1 MKRDKES
8 LAKATAL
15 IVISACSFGSLS
27 TITVF
32 VTRAGF
38 GLVPAMFWRYLIA
51 ALALILVLRASVL
64 RITRR
69 RALQLVIVGGFAQA
83 LITYLSLRALDFLPV
98 GPLAFLFYTYPA
110 WVALISAATGR
121 EDLTLARLVALTVA
135 MTGIVLMV
143 GAPDKGILNPIG
155 VILALGTAFMYALYL
170 PVLHRIQADIP
181 AGVSSFYLIL
191 GVLAAFLVAG
201 LVGNELRMPDSPKVW
216 GFVVL
221 LALVSTVLAFAS
233 LIAGLRVLGPVRT
246 SIVSTVEPFFTVML
260 GIVFLGERMTR
271 STVIGGVLIGAAVL
285 LLQWTGRER
294 TTAAMSGKTG

>member
-1 MKRDKES
+1 MKTDSES

-27 TITVF
+27 TLTVF
-32 VTRAGF
+32 VTRSGF

-51 ALALILVLRASVL
+51 ALVLILVLRASVL

-83 LITYLSLRALDFLPV
+83 LITYLSLRALDYLPV

-143 GAPDKGILNPIG
+143 GAPDKATLNTTG
-155 VILALGTAFMYALYL
+155 VILALGTALLYALYL
-170 PVLHRIQADIP
+170 PVLHRIQTDIP

-191 GVLAAFLVAG
+191 GVLTAFLVMGFAG
-201 LVGNELRMPDSPKVW
+201 NDLRMPDSQKVW
-216 GFVVL
+216 AFVVL

-260 GIVFLGERMTR
+260 GIVFLGEKMTR
-271 STVIGGVLIGAAVL
+271 STLIGGALIAAAVL
-285 LLQWTGRER
+285 LLQWTAGER
-294 TTAAMSGKTG
+294 TTEAISGNTG